1 MRDPTLH
8 LRLARLRSQHL
19 TDDTRVTGDVATV
32 TRSECA
38 LQAQAF
44 DAARH
49 QVRVR
54 SEGLTARAVN
64 QAFEQERSV
73 VRTWL
78 MRGTL
83 HLCAADDLRW
93 LIGVFGPAVNQFGA
107 SRRKNLGLDDATC
120 AHGIAV
126 IRKAL
131 ANGPMA
137 RREIRNRLVEAGVL
151 EEPVGQMLLHLLYHA
166 AALGIVC
173 SGPRMGRDDSF
184 VLLDDWVPPL
194 KSPRGDA
201 ALAELARRY
210 FGAYGPAGEAD
221 FAAWSGLRR
230 TMIRA
235 SMAAIGTELVE
246 FPGSIRGLW
255 TLGPAISDADLVRP
269 AVRLLGHF
277 DTYLLGY
284 RRREHLGDAAAEEWI
299 HDGGGGWIRPV
310 ICVDGWIAGGW
321 RMELAGREIE
331 IKVMPFDRITRRADP
346 AISRE
351 VASIGRFVER
361 PARWSRDPL
370 VGFVSAPT

>member
-1 MRDPTLH
+1 MPDPTLH

-32 TRSECA
+32 VRSVCA
-38 LQAQAF
+38 LQAQAL

-54 SEGLTARAVN
+54 SDGLTAGAVN
-64 QAFEQERSV
+64 RAFEQERSV

-93 LIGVFGPAVNQFGA
+93 LIDVFGPAVNQFGA
-107 SRRKNLGLDDATC
+107 SRRKNLGLDDVTC
-120 AHGIAV
+120 ARGVAV
-126 IRKAL
+126 IRTAL
-131 ANGPMA
+131 ANGPVA
-137 RREIRNRLVEAGVL
+137 RREIRRHLVEAGVL
-151 EEPVGQMLLHLLYHA
+151 AEPVGQMLLHLLYHA

-184 VLLDDWVPPL
+184 VLLDDWVPQS

-201 ALAELARRY
+201 ALGELARRY

-230 TMIRA
+230 TVIRA
-235 SMAAIGTELVE
+235 SMASIGTELVE

-255 TLGPAISDADLVRP
+255 TLGPAMADADLVRP

-284 RRREHLGDAAAEEWI
+284 RRREHLGDAAAEAWI

-321 RMELAGREIE
+321 RIEQAHGELE

-351 VASIGRFVER
+351 VTSIGRFVER
-361 PARWSRDPL
+361 PARWSRGPL
-370 VGFVSAPT
+370 VGFVSAST